1 MGDKL
6 DRIKKIKAIKV
17 QKKVKI
23 GIIIGIILVVIIGI
37 TIGTLYE
44 LDKSHQIFGGNLEGI
59 FTGKESAQD
68 KKKQEDKQKEK
79 AIEKAINKF
88 NELGEKAQ
96 KEELEVLKIQ
106 RKGELYYY
114 ISAKE
119 NSVEVKISNLE
130 ITRVN
135 GVLVNNL

>member
-79 AIEKAINKF
+79 A
-88 NELGEKAQ
+88 Q